1 MKIIGNKT
9 LIAYTTEGGA
19 TEKTAQKI
27 AEVLKAKY
35 GLEAGLVNLRKQ
47 SAPSLEPYRNVIV
60 ASGVQQGAIYDE
72 TRRFLDQDFG
82 NRKLGYFTCSG
93 FIYPKTYEETVAMY
107 IADVLANYPKFKPVA
122 TAAFGG
128 YLKILG
134 RSVPHK
140 MDMAKV
146 EAWAV
151 ELGKKLTT

>member
-1 MKIIGNKT
+1 MIGNKA
-9 LIAYTTEGGA
+9 LIAYTTQGGA

-35 GLEAGLVNLRKQ
+35 GLESDLVILKKQ

-60 ASGVQQGAIYDE
+60 ASGVQQGEIYGE
-72 TRRFLDQDFG
+72 TLKFLDQDFG
-82 NRKLGYFTCSG
+82 NRKLAYFTCSA
-93 FIYPKTYEETVAMY
+93 FIYPKTYEETVSMY
-107 IADVLANYPKFKPVA
+107 ITGVLADYPKFKPVA

-140 MDMAKV
+140 MDMVKV

>member
-1 MKIIGNKT
+1 MKMMSNKT
-9 LIAYTTEGGA
+9 LIAYTTRGGA

-35 GLEAGLVNLRKQ
+35 GLEADLVNIGKQ
-47 SAPSLEPYRNVIV
+47 SAPSLEPYGNVIV
-60 ASGVQQGAIYDE
+60 ATGVQRGEIYDE
-72 TRRFLDQDFG
+72 TRRFLNQDFG
-82 NRKLGYFTCSG
+82 NRKLAYFTCSE

-107 IADVLANYPKFKPVA
+107 INDVLANYPKFKPVA

-128 YLKILG
+128 YLKDLG
-134 RSVPHK
+134 LKVSRK

-151 ELGKKLTT
+151 ELGKRLII